1 MRKLDRELVIENS
14 EIYQYYFER
23 LVNLALAQFEW
34 HNLPRTC
41 DRLYF
46 ERSLLFSGKAAM
58 YKPKGT
64 DFFLSTD
71 YLQRDGFDAYGY
83 PLSIYGITYNAEN
96 IETDEWMV
104 LYDNMTRQ
112 TLMPKIKLYAK
123 LLWEVHNT
131 FRSNLQQ
138 QITPYIVT
146 APRTQSLSFKNI
158 FNRIMGYQPIIEV
171 KDSFDPD
178 NIKTLDLNVD
188 FKGNEILQCL
198 KVLWAEALSMLGI
211 TAETSKKERL
221 IEGEIVMNRQED
233 ILSLNA
239 RLLNRIDFCNKMN
252 ERFGLNMSVNLS
264 SNDVT
269 FKPFGDYASQQLEST
284 GADEAEAR
292 EDDDNG

>member
-1 MRKLDRELVIENS
+1 MRKSDRQSVIENS

-46 ERSLLFSGKAAM
+46 EKSLLFSGKAAM

-71 YLQRDGFDAYGY
+71 YLQCDGFDAYGY
-83 PLSIYGITYNAEN
+83 PLAIYGTTYNAEN

-112 TLMPKIKLYAK
+112 TLIPKISLYAK

-211 TAETSKKERL
+211 TAETTKKERL

-239 RLLNRIDFCNKMN
+239 RLLNRVDFCNKMN

-269 FKPFGDYASQQLEST
+269 FKPFGDYATQQLEST
-284 GADEAEAR
+284 GADEGEAR
-292 EDDDNG
+292 EGDDNG